1 MPQDLREGNPR
12 VIGWV
17 YQLMMEIGDEGG
29 AISFLGY
36 LHVQHGLHLLDRYS
50 LEHALVVQPPIT
62 SQTEQIQE
70 GQLTS
75 A

>member
-1 MPQDLREGNPR
+1 MLD
-12 VIGWV
+12 
-17 YQLMMEIGDEGG
+17 IGDEGR

-36 LHVQHGLHLLDRYS
+36 LHVQHGLQLLDRYS
-50 LEHALVVQPPIT
+50 LEHALGVQPPIS